1 LNDNFVRTIK
11 FWCMIGSIIIVIIIA
26 GILIFKYN
34 VEGEKK
40 MAYKLSKITII
51 STAEGVE
58 DTLDETDQNT
68 WNLKILQNNDV
79 FFTIDKTEFAKENND
94 LKGVRIENIQ
104 VVKKPKLGSTRIYMP
119 NSTEGKLYNYTNDYI
134 VNSTLQYNGAEKNNP
149 KTLEISKDGGIALI
163 SFVNSEIGNFKST
176 EKNIEIKH
184 DATLIPKINDLT
196 NYSGILS
203 EDLKF
208 SVQFDLVIK
217 IDNNEYKGTVKLDL
231 PNGDILTNGK
241 STLEIKD
248 FSKVVFK
255 RSN

>member
-1 LNDNFVRTIK
+1 
-11 FWCMIGSIIIVIIIA
+11 
-26 GILIFKYN
+26 
-34 VEGEKK
+34 
-40 MAYKLSKITII
+40 
-51 STAEGVE
+51 
-58 DTLDETDQNT
+58 
-68 WNLKILQNNDV
+68 
-79 FFTIDKTEFAKENND
+79 
-94 LKGVRIENIQ
+94 
-104 VVKKPKLGSTRIYMP
+104 
-119 NSTEGKLYNYTNDYI
+119 
-134 VNSTLQYNGAEKNNP
+134 
-149 KTLEISKDGGIALI
+149 
-163 SFVNSEIGNFKST
+163 
-176 EKNIEIKH
+176 
-184 DATLIPKINDLT
+184 LIPKINDLT